1 VTDRSLPFPDDLPRD
16 PALVEDA
23 GIVFDESV
31 VATPT
36 PSPWRRA
43 FRRLLRDKPAVVA
56 LAFLLLVLFAA
67 VFAPF
72 VAPHPPN
79 EIRVA
84 PPFSGPSWDTP
95 FGTDSLGRDVFSRIV
110 YGARVSLS
118 SGFEIV
124 FLALL
129 AAVPIGLLAGFRGG
143 GTDNIL
149 MRVMDALASFPP
161 LVLALAVVGILGP
174 GLENA
179 VLAIAIVVIPG
190 FARLVRAQTLAV
202 RQETFIEAS
211 RSMGTKPG
219 RVRRTRVLPNVA
231 SPLIVAVSLA
241 MGAALIA
248 EAGLS
253 LLGFG
258 VLPPKPSWG
267 SMIQQGRTFIYQ
279 HPWQVFVPSIALAL
293 TILAFNTFGDGLRD
307 ALGLGL
313 PKGKQTIKGR
323 LGLTTVDRRA
333 QNGAAAPAPAPTAP
347 PAPAVAAPTPGESGA
362 LLRVSSLSVQ
372 FLTDAGPATVVDNVS
387 FNVRPGEMLGIV
399 GESGSGKTVTS
410 LAVMRLVPSPPG
422 RIVSGNVMFDDR
434 DLLQLSLRDMRDVRG
449 DDIAMVFQDPMTSL
463 NPVFTIGTQLVDTIR
478 LHRKMKKREARARA
492 VELLDLVG
500 IPDPERRIKDY
511 PHQLSGGMRQ
521 RALLALALSCEPRL
535 LIADEPTTALDVT
548 VQAQILDLL
557 RSLQARL
564 GMAVILVTHDL
575 GVIADLCSRVV
586 VMYAGQVVE
595 EASVE
600 DLFARP
606 QHPYT
611 EGLLAA
617 IPQVAAHD
625 ERLASIPG
633 VVPDP
638 LAMPT
643 GCRFHPRCPYAIPEC
658 TSAPVELRAAGEE
671 HRARCIRVDE
681 LSLKGA
687 K

>member
-1 VTDRSLPFPDDLPRD
+1 MSDVTE
-16 PALVEDA
+16 VTET
-23 GIVFDESV
+23 V
-31 VATPT
+31 VAPSTPG
-36 PSPWRRA
+36 PFRRA
-43 FRRLLRDKPAVVA
+43 LRRLLRDKPAVAA
-56 LAFLLLVLFAA
+56 LAFLSLLVLAA
-67 VFAPF
+67 VFAPL
-72 VAPHPPN
+72 VVPHSPDD
-79 EIRVA
+79 IGVA
-84 PPFSGPSWDTP
+84 PPFSKPSLNTP
-95 FGTDSLGRDVFSRIV
+95 FGTDSLGRDTFSRIV
-110 YGARVSLS
+110 YGARVSLA

-129 AAVPIGLLAGFRGG
+129 IAIPIGLLAGFRGG
-143 GTDNIL
+143 GTDNLL
-149 MRVMDALASFPP
+149 MRLMDALASFPP
-161 LVLALAVVGILGP
+161 LVLALAVVAILGP
-174 GLENA
+174 GLRNA

-219 RVRRTRVLPNVA
+219 RIRRTRVLPNVA

-248 EAGLS
+248 EASLS
-253 LLGFG
+253 LLGYG
-258 VLPPKPSWG
+258 VEPSKPSWG
-267 SMIQQGRTFIYQ
+267 AMIQQGRSFIYE
-279 HPWQVFVPSIALAL
+279 HPWQVFVPSLALAF
-293 TILAFNTFGDGLRD
+293 TILAFNTLGDGLRD
-307 ALGLGL
+307 AFGLGL
-313 PKGKQTIKGR
+313 PKGKRSIKGR
-323 LGLTTVDRRA
+323 LGLTTVTLRGDEL
-333 QNGAAAPAPAPTAP
+333 GAVPASEADHGLLQVTELS
-347 PAPAVAAPTPGESGA
+347 VEFLTESGPA
-362 LLRVSSLSVQ
+362 LVVDRVSFGV
-372 FLTDAGPATVVDNVS
+372 A
-387 FNVRPGEMLGIV
+387 PGEMIGIV

-422 RIVSGNVMFDDR
+422 RIVSGSVMFDDR
-434 DLLQLSLRDMRDVRG
+434 DLLTLSLAQMRDVRG

-478 LHRKMKKREARARA
+478 LHRRMTKDEAKARA
-492 VELLDLVG
+492 VDLLDMVG
-500 IPDPERRIKDY
+500 IPDPQARVKDY

-557 RSLQARL
+557 RSLQAKL

-575 GVIADLCSRVV
+575 GVIADICSRVV

-600 DLFARP
+600 ELFAHPR
-606 QHPYT
+606 HPYT

-617 IPQVAAHD
+617 IPQLAEPD
-625 ERLASIPG
+625 ERLVAIPG

-638 LAMPT
+638 TEMPT

-658 TSAPVELRAAGEE
+658 SSAPVELRAAGDG
-671 HRARCIRVDE
+671 HRARCIRIDD

-687 K
+687 Q

>member
-1 VTDRSLPFPDDLPRD
+1 MSDVSGTLFPDDVPRD
-16 PALVEDA
+16 PTLVEDA
-23 GIVFDESV
+23 GIAYDEAV

-43 FRRLLRDKPAVVA
+43 LRRLFRDKPAVVA
-56 LAFLLLVLFAA
+56 LAFLVLLVLVA
-67 VFAPF
+67 VFAPL
-72 VAPHPPN
+72 VAPHSP
-79 EIRVA
+79 EQIRVA
-84 PPFSGPSWDTP
+84 APFSGPSWNTP
-95 FGTDSLGRDVFSRIV
+95 FGTDSLGRDVFSRII

-124 FLALL
+124 FFALL
-129 AAVPIGLLAGFRGG
+129 AALPIGLLAGFRGG
-143 GTDNIL
+143 GTDNLL

-161 LVLALAVVGILGP
+161 LVLALAVVGVLGP

-190 FARLVRAQTLAV
+190 FARLIRAQTLAV

-219 RVRRTRVLPNVA
+219 RVRRKRVLPNVA

-258 VLPPKPSWG
+258 VQLPKPSWG
-267 SMIQQGRTFIYQ
+267 SMIQQGRTFIYD

-323 LGLTTVDRRA
+323 LGLTTVV
-333 QNGAAAPAPAPTAP
+333 P
-347 PAPAVAAPTPGESGA
+347 PAARSEASNDKGDA
-362 LLRVSSLSVQ
+362 LLSVSDLSVQ
-372 FLTDAGPATVVDNVS
+372 FLTEQGPATVVDHVS
-387 FNVRPGEMLGIV
+387 FDVTPGEMIGIV

-422 RIVSGNVMFDDR
+422 RIVSGSVMFDGR
-434 DLLQLSLRDMRDVRG
+434 NLLTLSLGDMRKVRG

-478 LHRKMKKREARARA
+478 LHRKMKKRAARARA
-492 VELLDLVG
+492 IELLGMVG

-564 GMAVILVTHDL
+564 GMAVVLVTHDL

-600 DLFARP
+600 DLFAHP

-617 IPQVAAHD
+617 IPQVAEQD

-638 LAMPT
+638 FAMPT
-643 GCRFHPRCPYAIPEC
+643 GCRFRPRCPYAMPEC
-658 TSAPVELRAAGEE
+658 ASAPVELRSAGEQ

>member
-1 VTDRSLPFPDDLPRD
+1 MSDVSGTLFPDDVPGD
-16 PALVEDA
+16 PTLVEDP
-23 GIVFDESV
+23 GIAYDEAV

-43 FRRLLRDKPAVVA
+43 LRRLLRDKPAVVA
-56 LAFLLLVLFAA
+56 LAFLVLLLLVA
-67 VFAPF
+67 VFAPL
-72 VAPHPPN
+72 VAPHSP
-79 EIRVA
+79 EQIRVA
-84 PPFSGPSWDTP
+84 APFSGPSWNTP
-95 FGTDSLGRDVFSRIV
+95 FGTDSLGRDVFSRII

-143 GTDNIL
+143 GTDNLL

-161 LVLALAVVGILGP
+161 LVLALAVVGVLGP

-219 RVRRTRVLPNVA
+219 RVRRKRVLPNVA

-267 SMIQQGRTFIYQ
+267 SMIQQGRTFIYN

-323 LGLTTVDRRA
+323 LGLTTVARPA
-333 QNGAAAPAPAPTAP
+333 ATSQVANGK
-347 PAPAVAAPTPGESGA
+347 SDA
-362 LLRVSSLSVQ
+362 LLSVSDLSVQ
-372 FLTDAGPATVVDNVS
+372 FLTESGPATVVDHVS
-387 FNVRPGEMLGIV
+387 FSVAPGEMIGIV

-422 RIVSGNVMFDDR
+422 RIVSGSVMFDGR
-434 DLLQLSLRDMRDVRG
+434 DLLTLSLGDMRKVRG
-449 DDIAMVFQDPMTSL
+449 DEIAMVFQDPMTSL

-478 LHRKMKKREARARA
+478 LHRKMKKRAARARA
-492 VELLDLVG
+492 VELLGMVG

-564 GMAVILVTHDL
+564 GMAVVLVTHDL

-600 DLFARP
+600 DLFAHP

-617 IPQVAAHD
+617 IPQVAEHD

-643 GCRFHPRCPYAIPEC
+643 GCRFRPRCPYAMPEC
-658 TSAPVELRAAGEE
+658 ASAPVELRAAGEQ

-687 K
+687 R

>member
-1 VTDRSLPFPDDLPRD
+1 VPDDRRND
-16 PALVEDA
+16 PKLVPDAGLEHDEALVA
-23 GIVFDESV
+23 PS
-31 VATPT
+31 T
-36 PSPWRRA
+36 PSPYRRA
-43 FRRLLRDKPAVVA
+43 LRRLLRDKPAVIA
-56 LAFLLLVLFAA
+56 LGFLSLLVLAA
-67 VFAPF
+67 VFAPL
-72 VAPHPPN
+72 VVPHSPN
-79 EIRVA
+79 DLSVA
-84 PPFSGPSWDTP
+84 PPFSKPSLNTP
-95 FGTDSLGRDVFSRIV
+95 FGTDNLGRDVFSRII

-129 AAVPIGLLAGFRGG
+129 IAIPVGLLAGFRGG
-143 GTDNIL
+143 GTDNLL
-149 MRVMDALASFPP
+149 MRLMDALASFPP
-161 LVLALAVVGILGP
+161 LVLALAVVAILGP
-174 GLENA
+174 GLRNA
-179 VLAIAIVVIPG
+179 VLAIAIVVTPG

-219 RVRRTRVLPNVA
+219 RIRRTRVLPNVA

-248 EAGLS
+248 EASLS
-253 LLGFG
+253 LLGYG
-258 VLPPKPSWG
+258 VEPSKPSWG
-267 SMIQQGRTFIYQ
+267 AMIQQGRSFIYD
-279 HPWQVFVPSIALAL
+279 HPWQVFVPSVTLAI
-293 TILAFNTFGDGLRD
+293 TILAFNTLGDGLRD
-307 ALGLGL
+307 ALGLGT
-313 PKGKQTIKGR
+313 PKGKRTIKGR
-323 LGLTTVDRRA
+323 LGLTTVDRA
-333 QNGAAAPAPAPTAP
+333 DEDPEVSDAPT
-347 PAPAVAAPTPGESGA
+347 GRIGQG
-362 LLRVSSLSVQ
+362 LLDVSELSVQ
-372 FLTDAGPATVVDNVS
+372 FLTDSGPATVVDKVS
-387 FNVRPGEMLGIV
+387 FGVAPGEMIGIV

-422 RIVSGNVMFDDR
+422 RIVSGSVMFDDR
-434 DLLQLSLRDMRDVRG
+434 DLLTFSLAQMREVRG
-449 DDIAMVFQDPMTSL
+449 NEIAMVFQDPMTSL
-463 NPVFTIGTQLVDTIR
+463 NPAFTIGTQLVDTIR
-478 LHRKMKKREARARA
+478 LHRKMSKREAGARA
-492 VELLDLVG
+492 IELLEMVG
-500 IPDPERRIKDY
+500 ISDPQARVKDY

-557 RSLQARL
+557 RTLQSKL

-600 DLFARP
+600 DLFAHP

-617 IPQVAAHD
+617 IPQVAEHD
-625 ERLASIPG
+625 ERLMAIPG

-638 LAMPT
+638 TEMPK

-658 TSAPVELRAAGEE
+658 SNVPVELRVAGEQ
-671 HRARCIRVDE
+671 HRARCIRLDE

-687 K
+687 R

>member
-1 VTDRSLPFPDDLPRD
+1 
-16 PALVEDA
+16 
-23 GIVFDESV
+23 
-31 VATPT
+31 
-36 PSPWRRA
+36 
-43 FRRLLRDKPAVVA
+43 
-56 LAFLLLVLFAA
+56 
-67 VFAPF
+67 
-72 VAPHPPN
+72 
-79 EIRVA
+79 
-84 PPFSGPSWDTP
+84 
-95 FGTDSLGRDVFSRIV
+95 
-110 YGARVSLS
+110 
-118 SGFEIV
+118 
-124 FLALL
+124 
-129 AAVPIGLLAGFRGG
+129 
-143 GTDNIL
+143 
-149 MRVMDALASFPP
+149 
-161 LVLALAVVGILGP
+161 
-174 GLENA
+174 
-179 VLAIAIVVIPG
+179 
-190 FARLVRAQTLAV
+190 
-202 RQETFIEAS
+202 
-211 RSMGTKPG
+211 
-219 RVRRTRVLPNVA
+219 
-231 SPLIVAVSLA
+231 
-241 MGAALIA
+241 
-248 EAGLS
+248 
-253 LLGFG
+253 
-258 VLPPKPSWG
+258 
-267 SMIQQGRTFIYQ
+267 
-279 HPWQVFVPSIALAL
+279 
-293 TILAFNTFGDGLRD
+293 
-307 ALGLGL
+307 
-313 PKGKQTIKGR
+313 
-323 LGLTTVDRRA
+323 
-333 QNGAAAPAPAPTAP
+333 
-347 PAPAVAAPTPGESGA
+347 
-362 LLRVSSLSVQ
+362 
-372 FLTDAGPATVVDNVS
+372 
-387 FNVRPGEMLGIV
+387 
-399 GESGSGKTVTS
+399 
-410 LAVMRLVPSPPG
+410 
-422 RIVSGNVMFDDR
+422 MFDNR
-434 DLLQLSLRDMRDVRG
+434 DLLQLSLREMRDVRG

-478 LHRKMKKREARARA
+478 LHRKMKKREACARA

-638 LAMPT
+638 HAMPT

>member
-1 VTDRSLPFPDDLPRD
+1 
-16 PALVEDA
+16 
-23 GIVFDESV
+23 
-31 VATPT
+31 
-36 PSPWRRA
+36 
-43 FRRLLRDKPAVVA
+43 
-56 LAFLLLVLFAA
+56 
-67 VFAPF
+67 
-72 VAPHPPN
+72 
-79 EIRVA
+79 
-84 PPFSGPSWDTP
+84 
-95 FGTDSLGRDVFSRIV
+95 
-110 YGARVSLS
+110 
-118 SGFEIV
+118 
-124 FLALL
+124 
-129 AAVPIGLLAGFRGG
+129 
-143 GTDNIL
+143 
-149 MRVMDALASFPP
+149 
-161 LVLALAVVGILGP
+161 
-174 GLENA
+174 
-179 VLAIAIVVIPG
+179 
-190 FARLVRAQTLAV
+190 
-202 RQETFIEAS
+202 
-211 RSMGTKPG
+211 
-219 RVRRTRVLPNVA
+219 VLPNVA

-258 VLPPKPSWG
+258 VQLPKPSWG
-267 SMIQQGRTFIYQ
+267 SMIQQGRTFIYN

-313 PKGKQTIKGR
+313 PKGKQKIKGR
-323 LGLTTVDRRA
+323 LGLTTVA
-333 QNGAAAPAPAPTAP
+333 GPTAT
-347 PAPAVAAPTPGESGA
+347 PAASNGKSDA
-362 LLRVSSLSVQ
+362 LLSVSDLSVQ
-372 FLTDAGPATVVDNVS
+372 FLTESGPATVVDKLS
-387 FNVRPGEMLGIV
+387 FNVRAGEMIGIV

-422 RIVSGNVMFDDR
+422 RIVSGSVMFEDR
-434 DLLQLSLRDMRDVRG
+434 DLLTLSLRDMRKVRG
-449 DDIAMVFQDPMTSL
+449 DEIAMVFQDPMTSL

-478 LHRKMKKREARARA
+478 LHRKMKKRAARARA
-492 VELLDLVG
+492 VELLDMVG

-557 RSLQARL
+557 RSLQSRL
-564 GMAVILVTHDL
+564 GMAVVLVTHDL

-600 DLFARP
+600 DLFAHP

-617 IPQVAAHD
+617 IPQVAETD

-643 GCRFHPRCPYAIPEC
+643 GCRFHPRCRYAMPEC
-658 TSAPVELRAAGEE
+658 TSAPVELRGASE

-687 K
+687 R